1 MYATC
6 DTDADIAYGVVS
18 YPVGPDRGMLG
29 KRTTRSRNGGAV
41 AVAKRRVSARVTAAI
56 SIFTECR
63 AKPSTLSAEVDEF
76 RPSRPGAVLMA
87 SESLSATL
95 TDIGARAHHVVE
107 ILPLQGERRHEGLG
121 PRERGT
127 IDRKVQRLDAVLDE
141 GDDLARLE
149 LRTRN
154 DLRKATS
161 LEGFQE
167 LSLAPILRWTWFEAD
182 PQPHLQGAVR
192 QKESA
197 HERRRRGLRRTPVR
211 GRG

>member
-1 MYATC
+1 MVL
-6 DTDADIAYGVVS
+6 DIDRSAGAHKDGGQIQLRGVGTVS
-18 YPVGPDRGMLG
+18 KDWVKVGNVRAQ
-29 KRTTRSRNGGAV
+29 GA
-41 AVAKRRVSARVTAAI
+41 
-56 SIFTECR
+56 
-63 AKPSTLSAEVDEF
+63 
-76 RPSRPGAVLMA
+76 
-87 SESLSATL
+87 
-95 TDIGARAHHVVE
+95 ARAHHVVE

-161 LEGFQE
+161 LEGFQL

-182 PQPHLQGAVR
+182 PQPCLQGAAR

-197 HERRRRGLRRTPVR
+197 HEKRRRGLRRTPVR